1 MDKQSTEI
9 IENFIN
15 FLKEK
20 KEVIQKYEEK
30 YSKSGNEEVV
40 VKRYE
45 WEDILSESYD
55 IISQSIQAIR
65 SLQME
70 NENLR
75 ETISSFQAL
84 QQSSN
89 LKQSVFT
96 FEDKNRPGN
105 DYNIEDHLYSDRNN
119 EYDNEE
125 SEKMKGNELNDI
137 IKKNKDRSNLAMT
150 RENDIKITQEDYQL
164 LKNTGSKEL
173 LEEEEEIL
181 PLKPY
186 QPLKNNVVSP
196 ERYNSYEQNNRES
209 ISNDRYKLSRYNN
222 EDFQSIDRDNRNS
235 NSPSFSKSSRRVE
248 MKEQS
253 IRDKH
258 NLELNQ
264 NILIVDSYNINRKEG
279 EDVRNISVSHDNY
292 KKISEE
298 NKHSEDLFI
307 NVENKNSNSISL
319 TKSPLKVGIRQ
330 KLKSIVNKDSCN
342 TSRIK
347 TDNPS
352 MNYNVNSQSQTLNL
366 SNIYNKPEKGMR

>member
-235 NSPSFSKSSRRVE
+235 NSPSFSKSSRRVF
-248 MKEQS
+248 
-253 IRDKH
+253 
-258 NLELNQ
+258 
-264 NILIVDSYNINRKEG
+264 IL
-279 EDVRNISVSHDNY
+279 
-292 KKISEE
+292 KKNDIE
-298 NKHSEDLFI
+298 KFI
-307 NVENKNSNSISL
+307 YSKNF
-319 TKSPLKVGIRQ
+319 
-330 KLKSIVNKDSCN
+330 
-342 TSRIK
+342 
-347 TDNPS
+347 
-352 MNYNVNSQSQTLNL
+352 
-366 SNIYNKPEKGMR
+366 E

>member
-20 KEVIQKYEEK
+20 KEVIQNYEEK

-45 WEDILSESYD
+45 WEDIISESYD

-75 ETISSFQAL
+75 ETISTFQAL

-96 FEDKNRPGN
+96 FEDKNRPAN
-105 DYNIEDHLYSDRNN
+105 DYNIEDHLYCDRNN
-119 EYDNEE
+119 QYDDEE
-125 SEKMKGNELNDI
+125 GEKIKGNELNDI
-137 IKKNKDRSNLAMT
+137 NKKIKDRSNLAMA
-150 RENDIKITQEDYQL
+150 RENDIKITHEDHQL
-164 LKNTGSKEL
+164 LKNTGSKDL
-173 LEEEEEIL
+173 LEEEEIL

-196 ERYNSYEQNNRES
+196 ERYNSYEQNNRENS
-209 ISNDRYKLSRYNN
+209 SNDRYKLSIYNN
-222 EDFQSIDRDNRNS
+222 EEVQNIDRDNHSS
-235 NSPSFSKSSRRVE
+235 NSPSFTKSSRRVE
-248 MKEQS
+248 MKEHS
-253 IRDKH
+253 VRDKH
-258 NLELNQ
+258 NLDLKQ
-264 NILIVDSYNINRKEG
+264 NILIVDSFNINKIEG
-279 EDVRNISVSHDNY
+279 EDIRNISLSHDNY
-292 KKISEE
+292 KKINED
-298 NKHSEDLFI
+298 NKHSEDLLT

-319 TKSPLKVGIRQ
+319 TKSPLKIGIRQ

-352 MNYNVNSQSQTLNL
+352 MNYNVNNQSQTLNL
-366 SNIYNKPEKGMR
+366 SNIYNKQEKGMR